1 MPEENNNIS
10 SILTQ
15 YLRHELPPTRMNE
28 IKQLITNDPAWKTTY
43 ETLTSISQGLRHT
56 TFTDLRS
63 QLQSLE
69 ADIKKSENNGHSSGD
84 LASPTTYIYES
95 NEKTNLENTVHTPPD
110 HATILGIRYTTL
122 HDELKKLK
130 SEEKKLHTETSKK
143 NGTAGSGARVLG
155 MRRWWWAV
163 AASALLV
170 ISIGYFILEQNKK
183 PKYVNQYLL
192 DHFDEYVLH
201 DKVRGTASDTAW
213 DRDKEIGY
221 DLYVLQEFEEAIP
234 YLERRWERTGDTLA
248 LFYLEVCLWG
258 IGKNSNKKK
267 IIYFN
272 NYFNT
277 KLDFL
282 SKNGSN

>member
-1 MPEENNNIS
+1 MPEENENIS
-10 SILTQ
+10 SILSQ
-15 YLRHELPPTRMNE
+15 YLRHELPPTRMAE
-28 IKQLITNDPAWKTTY
+28 IKHLITNDPAWKSTY
-43 ETLTSISQGLRHT
+43 ITLTSTSQGIRHST
-56 TFTDLRS
+56 LTDLRN

-84 LASPTTYIYES
+84 LASHTTSIDES
-95 NEKTNLENTVHTPPD
+95 NEKSNLENTVHTPPD
-110 HATILGIRYTTL
+110 PMTIIGIRYTTL
-122 HDELKKLK
+122 HDEFKKLK

-143 NGTAGSGARVLG
+143 NETVGSGVKVVG
-155 MRRWWWAV
+155 MRKWWWAV

-201 DKVRGTASDTAW
+201 DKVRGTATDTAW

-234 YLERRWERTGDTLA
+234 YLKRRWERTGDTLA
-248 LFYLEVCLWG
+248 LYYLYISNIAL
-258 IGKNSNKKK
+258 GKNEIANDILKNEHKFILKNKFK
-267 IIYFN
+267 I
-272 NYFNT
+272 
-277 KLDFL
+277 
-282 SKNGSN
+282 SE